1 MEFVTDM
8 SASRAALTPERF
20 AFVDAAHGGAI
31 SFRGVDCR
39 ANRLAEGLSKL
50 GLSPGDRVAVLCLNR
65 ADFFII
71 LFACLKAELVLV
83 PLNWR
88 QPPAELRPI
97 VASSGARLLF
107 HDAAFAETAEAVAAE
122 AGIAR
127 VAMDAGVAADHGMKA
142 MVAAAS
148 GRPFGPGRRK
158 SSDIWYLLF
167 TSGTTGEPKAVIYTF
182 GMAWA
187 NAINYGQPSGLS
199 AEDISINFLPL
210 FHTAGINL
218 PTLPLFL
225 AGGLS
230 HVLPKFEP
238 DAVLDLIE
246 AGTLTHFFGVP
257 AIYQAISLSDRVARL
272 SVEGVR
278 FWGCGGAPLSA
289 ALIRRFAERGIAVC
303 NGMGMTETGPTLFL
317 MDREHA
323 AAKIGSVGKPQ
334 ILCQVR
340 IVGPDDAPVEGTGAG
355 ELQVRGP
362 GVTPGYF
369 ENPQATAN
377 AFTADGWLR
386 SGDVARRDAEG
397 YFHIVD
403 RMKDMYISGGE
414 NVYPA
419 EVERVLTG
427 HEAVL
432 EAVVV
437 GVDDATWGEV
447 GHAFLLPLPGHS
459 IDPEALRSWCR
470 ERLAAYKV
478 PKQVTVVDDF
488 PRTAAGKVQKHVL
501 RKGLA

>member
-1 MEFVTDM
+1 MA
-8 SASRAALTPERF
+8 ASRAALTPDRF
-20 AFVDAAHGGAI
+20 AFVDARHGGAI
-31 SFRGVDCR
+31 SFAGINAR
-39 ANRLAEGLSKL
+39 ADALAEALSEL
-50 GLSPGDRVAVLCLNR
+50 DLSPGERVAVLCLNR
-65 ADFFII
+65 ADFFVI
-71 LFACLKAELVLV
+71 LFACLKAELILV

-88 QPPAELRPI
+88 QPPAELLPI
-97 VASSGARLLF
+97 LRSSGARLLF
-107 HDAAFAETAEAVAAE
+107 HDAAFAEPAETVAAE

-127 VAMDAGVAADHGMKA
+127 VAMDASVTAEHDMKA
-142 MVAAAS
+142 MMAGAS
-148 GRPFGPGRRK
+148 GRPFGPGRRR
-158 SSDIWYLLF
+158 SGDVWYLLF

-199 AEDISINFLPL
+199 AADISINFLPL

-238 DAVLDLIE
+238 EAVLDLIE
-246 AGTLTHFFGVP
+246 AGTLSHFFGVP
-257 AIYQAISLSDRVARL
+257 AIYQAISLSDRFARL
-272 SVEGVR
+272 SVDGVR

-334 ILCQVR
+334 VLAEVR
-340 IVGPDDAPVEGTGAG
+340 IVRPDDTVIEGAGEG

-369 ENPQATAN
+369 ENPQATEH
-377 AFTADGWLR
+377 AFTGDGWLR
-386 SGDVARRDAEG
+386 SGDVARRDADG
-397 YFHIVD
+397 YVYIVD

-419 EVERVLTG
+419 EVERVLSG

-437 GVDDATWGEV
+437 GIDDATWGEV
-447 GHAFLLPLPGHS
+447 GHAFLLPRPGRS
-459 IDPEALRSWCR
+459 IEPDTVKAWCR

-501 RKGLA
+501 KKGLG